1 MECLAIYTHLYRNFE
16 CIIKMTKSGFGYW
29 KMYVKYLIKKNPGV
43 PLKKLITGYNKK
55 EYEKFKKDPK
65 LFV

>member
-1 MECLAIYTHLYRNFE
+1 MGPVHTYPCWNFE
-16 CIIKMTKSGFGYW
+16 LHIKMTKSGFGYW

-43 PLKKLITGYNKK
+43 PLKKLITGYDKK
-55 EYEKFKKDPK
+55 EYAKFKKDPK